1 MITRGYDKR
10 NCPRIKTRKIRKMDG
25 SGHMK
30 RAKKTDK
37 EGWKR
42 DKMRDITGVYKVA

>member
-1 MITRGYDKR
+1 
-10 NCPRIKTRKIRKMDG
+10 MDG

-37 EGWKR
+37 EGWI
-42 DKMRDITGVYKVA
+42 RDIIGVYKVA

>member
-1 MITRGYDKR
+1 
-10 NCPRIKTRKIRKMDG
+10 MDG
-25 SGHMK
+25 SGRFK

-42 DKMRDITGVYKVA
+42 DKIRDIIGVYKVA